1 MNANVQSSQGG
12 RGKNKRFW
20 KKEEEEALIDCLL
33 ELSCDQQW
41 KGEGGFKNGYL
52 NQLELMLNTK
62 FPGCGIKVIPH
73 IESKFK
79 WFKDKYAIVSEMVN
93 KTSGFQ
99 WDEKTSTIQCER
111 QAYDDFC
118 KTHPKAGGLWKTPFP
133 YLSKLDDIFGVD
145 RANGLASE
153 LPEDSIHNLEKE
165 VVPLDND
172 SDNEDLS
179 FTRSPASATDYTQP
193 QPPPAKRMK
202 KEKTPKTNEKKRAT
216 RFENLSSVDNMA
228 VGFTGF
234 MKDMN
239 NHLATIASAM
249 STTQE
254 REQEIVEQKRRL
266 LSEIGSLP
274 GITQV
279 EVIRAASLFSSNPS
293 QMEIFFSSPN
303 DEWKREVVL
312 DLLSRNA

>member
-1 MNANVQSSQGG
+1 MNANGQSSQGG
-12 RGKNKRFW
+12 GGKNKRFW

-62 FPGCGIKVIPH
+62 FPGCGIKAIPH

-93 KTSGFQ
+93 KISGFQ

-153 LPEDSIHNLEKE
+153 LPEDSIHNL
-165 VVPLDND
+165 
-172 SDNEDLS
+172 
-179 FTRSPASATDYTQP
+179 
-193 QPPPAKRMK
+193 K
-202 KEKTPKTNEKKRAT
+202 KENEKGKDSKTNEKKRAT
-216 RFENLSSVDNMA
+216 RFENLSSVDNMT
-228 VGFTGF
+228 VGFTSF
-234 MKDMN
+234 MKDMS
-239 NHLATIASAM
+239 NHLTTIASAM

-254 REQEIVEQKRRL
+254 REQEMLDKRKDYYLR
-266 LSEIGSLP
+266 
-274 GITQV
+274 
-279 EVIRAASLFSSNPS
+279 FSSNPS
-293 QMEIFFSSPN
+293 QIEIFFSSPN